1 MPELFR
7 LDKRV
12 TSRLK
17 AALDREWEAL
27 LLMAENDE
35 PIPQRDIPSEAQL
48 QSLVSAIF
56 WASFEREE
64 SSRAA

>member
-27 LLMAENDE
+27 LLMADDE
-35 PIPQRDIPSEAQL
+35 PIPQGDIPSEAQL

-64 SSRAA
+64 ALAA